1 MTAAL
6 KYLSQKTDEF
16 FESRMRRA
24 AQRITERGRLFPH
37 GSVQ

>member
-16 FESRMRRA
+16 FESQMSRA
-24 AQRITERGRLFPH
+24 ARRITERQQLFNRRAA
-37 GSVQ
+37 

>member
-16 FESRMRRA
+16 FESRMQRA
-24 AQRITERGRLFPH
+24 ACRIASRERIFPH
-37 GSVQ
+37 RAV

>member
-16 FESRMRRA
+16 FESQMSRAARRIAERQQMFTRRA
-24 AQRITERGRLFPH
+24 T
-37 GSVQ
+37 